1 MRVYFVVDDLE
12 RRYGAYGRG
21 QDVAI
26 ELDERRW

>member
-12 RRYGAYGRG
+12 RRYGRG